1 MIPEQELFDTVFSK
15 AQELGY
21 TVYDHLPLESENAP
35 YPFVNV
41 GDVNSTISPYKDAYG
56 ARIDITLNVWDT
68 GENRYNVAK
77 MMNALSAIGQGVLLS
92 ENFRFVGRPSLN
104 SNQIIT
110 DTSVQDT
117 VLMHGIMSLVFEL
130 S

>member
-1 MIPEQELFDTVFSK
+1 MIPEQELFDTVFAK

-35 YPFVNV
+35 YPFVN
-41 GDVNSTISPYKDAYG
+41 DSTISPYKDAYG

-77 MMNALSAIGQGVLLS
+77 MMNALSKIGQGVLLS

-117 VLMHGIMSLVFEL
+117 VLMHGIVSLVFEL

>member
-1 MIPEQELFDTVFSK
+1 MIPEQELFDTVFFRAK
-15 AQELGY
+15 ELGY
-21 TVYDHLPLESENAP
+21 TVYDHLPLESEKAP

-41 GDVNSTISPYKDAYG
+41 GDVNSTISPYKDTYG

-77 MMNALSAIGQGVLLS
+77 MMNALSAVGQGVLLS
-92 ENFRFVGRPSLN
+92 KNFRFVGRPSLS

-110 DTSVQDT
+110 DMSVPDT
-117 VLMHGIMSLVFEL
+117 VLMHGMVSLVFQL

>member
-1 MIPEQELFDTVFSK
+1 MIPEQELFDTVFSR

-41 GDVNSTISPYKDAYG
+41 SDVNSTINPYKDAYG

-68 GENRYNVAK
+68 GENHYNVAK
-77 MMNALSAIGQGVLLS
+77 MMDALSEIGRGVLLS

-104 SNQIIT
+104 SSQIIA
-110 DTSVQDT
+110 DTSVPDT
-117 VLMHGIMSLVFEL
+117 VLMHGIVSLVFEL
-130 S
+130 K

>member
-1 MIPEQELFDTVFSK
+1 MIPEQELFDTVFSRAK
-15 AQELGY
+15 GLGY
-21 TVYDHLPLESENAP
+21 TVYDHLPLESENAT
-35 YPFVNV
+35 YPFVNI

-77 MMNALSAIGQGVLLS
+77 MMNALSAIGRGVLLS
-92 ENFRFVGRPSLN
+92 ENFRFVGRPSLD

-110 DTSVQDT
+110 DTSVPDT
-117 VLMHGIMSLVFEL
+117 VLMHGVLTL
-130 S
+130 TYDLC

>member
-1 MIPEQELFDTVFSK
+1 MIPEQELFDAVFAK
-15 AQELGY
+15 VQELRY
-21 TVYDHLPLESENAP
+21 TVYDHLPLESENAT

-41 GDVNSTISPYKDAYG
+41 GDVNYTISQYKDAYG

-92 ENFRFVGRPSLN
+92 KNFRFIGRPSLG

-110 DTSVQDT
+110 DTSVPDT
-117 VLMHGIMSLVFEL
+117 VLMHGIISLVFQL